1 MTTTPTQPTT
11 PINLPSLGTSS
22 ATSGSSASGAS
33 SSGSSALSFTSN
45 FNTFLTLLTTQLQNQ
60 DPLSPMDTNTFT
72 QQLVSF
78 SEVEQQIDTNNNL
91 QNLIQ
96 LQTTNE
102 SISALPLV
110 GQQIEY
116 NSPTAPLENGQASFS
131 YSLPSTAAQSALVVT
146 DSSGNVIY
154 NTAGQTAQGTYSFVW
169 NGQNNAGQ
177 QMPNGGAYTLQ
188 VVAADASKNPI
199 TATVQSIG
207 TVNSVAVTN
216 SQATFDVN
224 GISVPMSE
232 LVTVNP
238 NGTTTTTP

>member
-1 MTTTPTQPTT
+1 MTTPTQPTSPVT
-11 PINLPSLGTSS
+11 LPAIGGSNAANS
-22 ATSGSSASGAS
+22 AASGSS
-33 SSGSSALSFTSN
+33 SSGSDVLSFTSN

-78 SEVEQQIDTNNNL
+78 SGGEQQIDTNNNL

-110 GQQIEY
+110 GQQIQY
-116 NSPTAPLENGQASFS
+116 NSATAPLENGQASFS
-131 YSLPSTAAQSALVVT
+131 YTLPSTASQSALVVT
-146 DSSGNVIY
+146 DASGNVIY
-154 NTAGQTAQGTYSFVW
+154 NPAGPTAQGTYSFAW

-188 VVAADASKNPI
+188 VVAA
-199 TATVQSIG
+199 
-207 TVNSVAVTN
+207 
-216 SQATFDVN
+216 
-224 GISVPMSE
+224 
-232 LVTVNP
+232 
-238 NGTTTTTP
+238 

>member
-1 MTTTPTQPTT
+1 MTTTTATSPVT
-11 PINLPSLGTSS
+11 LPSI
-22 ATSGSSASGAS
+22 ATTASS
-33 SSGSSALSFTSN
+33 SSGSSSAGSDVLSFTSN

-116 NSPTAPLENGQASFS
+116 NSATAPLQAGQASFS
-131 YSLPSTAAQSALVVT
+131 YTLPSATAQTTLVVT
-146 DSSGNVIY
+146 DANNNVIY
-154 NTAGQTAQGTYSFVW
+154 NTTGQTAAGTYSFNW

-177 QMPNGGAYTLQ
+177 QMPNDGAYTLQ
-188 VVAADASKNPI
+188 VVATDANKNPV

-207 TVNSVAVTN
+207 TVSSVAVN
-216 SQATFDVN
+216 SGTATFDVD
-224 GISVPMSE
+224 GISVPMSA

-238 NGTTTTTP
+238 NNTSTTSN